1 MYDERCRCRF
11 RFRIRCRIWIRIRS
25 ERWAEQSWASPVSY
39 DKVARL
45 KKSSDKTTKCVN
57 RWGNMRNNTLP
68 VTEYKSPSALVA
80 SWFCFFFFLFPPEL
94 GSVHQPSGCGSL
106 SANLVQSGACRWP
119 IRIVGSR
126 IVTKK
131 NSRKYCVWRQAYD
144 HDQGLESGLGFPD
157 GLPLSW
163 ELWDYSL
170 KWEVPFES
178 RDARHLI
185 EVQPRQFNAV

>member
-1 MYDERCRCRF
+1 MTNDAAVDSD
-11 RFRIRCRIWIRIRS
+11 S
-25 ERWAEQSWASPVSY
+25 ESDAESEFESDLSAELSWAEPVSY

-57 RWGNMRNNTLP
+57 RWGNMRNNTLSRWRSTK
-68 VTEYKSPSALVA
+68 VRLHWWHLGVA
-80 SWFCFFFFLFPPEL
+80 FFLFPPEL
-94 GSVHQPSGCGSL
+94 GLVHQPSGCGSL

>member
-25 ERWAEQSWASPVSY
+25 ERWAELSWASPVSY

-80 SWFCFFFFLFPPEL
+80 SWCCFFFCSLLSWVWCISHLDVVLCLPILSKVVRADGPSASLDL
-94 GSVHQPSGCGSL
+94 GSWQRKIH
-106 SANLVQSGACRWP
+106 ANIAFDVRP
-119 IRIVGSR
+119 TIMIR
-126 IVTKK
+126 
-131 NSRKYCVWRQAYD
+131 VWNRGWAFQMD
-144 HDQGLESGLGFPD
+144 CL
-157 GLPLSW
+157 
-163 ELWDYSL
+163 
-170 KWEVPFES
+170 
-178 RDARHLI
+178 
-185 EVQPRQFNAV
+185 